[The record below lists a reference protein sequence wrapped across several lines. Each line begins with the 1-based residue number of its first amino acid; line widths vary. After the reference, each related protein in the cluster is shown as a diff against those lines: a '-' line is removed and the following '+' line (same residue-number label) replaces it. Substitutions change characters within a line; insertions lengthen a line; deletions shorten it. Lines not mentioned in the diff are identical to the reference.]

1 MRDFE
6 APVWVKVA
14 ILWALSAFNW
24 VNVNLPILI
33 GWGTL
38 IYTLLQI
45 GVAYKKWRAKPVE
58 KCDG

>member
-24 VNVNLPILI
+24 VNDNLPILI

-45 GVAYKKWRAKPVE
+45 GVAYKKWRAKPAE

>member
-6 APVWVKVA
+6 APVWVKLV

-24 VNVNLPILI
+24 VNENLPLLI

-38 IYTLLQI
+38 VYTLLQI
-45 GVAYKKWRAKPVE
+45 GIAYRKWRAKPVA
-58 KCDG
+58 